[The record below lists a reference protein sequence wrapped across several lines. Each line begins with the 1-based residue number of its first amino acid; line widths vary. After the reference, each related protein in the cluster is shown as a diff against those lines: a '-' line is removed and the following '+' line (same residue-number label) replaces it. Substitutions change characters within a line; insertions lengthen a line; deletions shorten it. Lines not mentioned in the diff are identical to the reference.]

1 MAFAAPFL
9 AHDDQRRLVQASA
22 KRQFVQPIQHRP
34 LWRVSPF
41 DDEGHCIGEI
51 DQIGAIDQNLQ
62 WRRVQHDD
70 IELLPGAG
78 DELREIFEE
87 RSSSVGI
94 VAPRV
99 PTSASSDVAL
109 SWVVMSARRSAGI
122 LPER

>member
-62 WRRVQHDD
+62 WRQVQHDD

-78 DELREIFEE
+78 DELRENLRRKKLVGRDSRAACADQCKQRRRAILGRDVGQAVGWNFAE
-87 RSSSVGI
+87 R
-94 VAPRV
+94 
-99 PTSASSDVAL
+99 
-109 SWVVMSARRSAGI
+109 
-122 LPER
+122 